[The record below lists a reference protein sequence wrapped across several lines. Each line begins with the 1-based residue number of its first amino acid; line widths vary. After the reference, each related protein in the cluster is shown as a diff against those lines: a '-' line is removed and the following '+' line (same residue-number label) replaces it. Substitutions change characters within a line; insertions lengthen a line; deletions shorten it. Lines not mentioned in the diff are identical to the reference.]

1 RLTNYIIP
9 TSADLGSIHVVLL
22 EGGLGAGPKGAK
34 GVGELPMDGPAPAIV
49 NAIQQALD
57 IDIRQIPVRPE
68 MLLELTVSGGN

>member
-1 RLTNYIIP
+1 M
-9 TSADLGSIHVVLL
+9 VLL

-57 IDIRQIPVRPE
+57 IDIQQIPVMPE
-68 MLLELTVSGGN
+68 MLLRLTMREGNS